1 MTQTRSIE
9 KLLDDIKG
17 SDDREA
23 KLKLSQ
29 TRIVHSRKEESE
41 LCDSMVT
48 LSKQI

>member
-9 KLLDDIKG
+9 QLLDDIKG
-17 SDDREA
+17 SDEREA
-23 KLKLSQ
+23 KLRLSQ

-41 LCDSMVT
+41 LSESMVT